1 MSGDGQPES
10 TEREQRS
17 IGPPP
22 STPRPAWWLPGPHL
36 PTIFAKFARKISM
49 PPTVRE
55 QLATPDGDVISVERA
70 NGIDGRPRVI
80 LFHGLEG
87 GTHST
92 YARGIFHA
100 AARCGWWADLVLWR
114 TCDGKTVNRV
124 RRSYHSGASDD
135 LGFALEAIVNSDPR
149 RITFAIGVSLGGNA
163 LLKWLGERGKSVP
176 PALRAASAVSVPFDL
191 AAASRK
197 IERGFSRVY
206 THFFLKSLK
215 AKALAKIAQFPDI
228 ADRGAVE
235 RAQTLW
241 AFDDAFTAPLHGFA
255 NAADYYTQCS
265 SLAFL
270 SRVRIPTLLLNAQ
283 DDPFLPR
290 RVLSQVGAVAVEN
303 SYLECVF
310 PRRGGHTG
318 FISGASPRRAQY
330 WMEDYVLNWL
340 DQASGVLGN
349 TAPDDVSTTQN

>member
-1 MSGDGQPES
+1 
-10 TEREQRS
+10 
-17 IGPPP
+17 
-22 STPRPAWWLPGPHL
+22 
-36 PTIFAKFARKISM
+36 
-49 PPTVRE
+49 
-55 QLATPDGDVISVERA
+55 LATPDGDIISIERT
-70 NGIDGRPRVI
+70 NGTDTSPRVI

-92 YARGIFHA
+92 YARGIVHA
-100 AARCGWWADLVLWR
+100 AARRGWWADLVLWR

-135 LGFALEAIVNSDPR
+135 LGFALEAIVNSDPQR
-149 RITFAIGVSLGGNA
+149 TTFAVGVSLGGNA
-163 LLKWLGERGKSVP
+163 LLKWLGERGSSVP

-215 AKALAKIAQFPDI
+215 AKALAKIAQFPGV
-228 ADRGAVE
+228 AEPGAVE

-241 AFDDAFTAPLHGFA
+241 EFDDVYTAPVHGFA
-255 NAADYYTQCS
+255 DAADYYGQCS

-270 SRVRIPTLLLNAQ
+270 SRVRVPTLLLNAQ

-290 RVLSQVGAVAVEN
+290 RVLSEVRAIATSN
-303 SYLECVF
+303 SYLQCVF

-318 FISGASPRRAQY
+318 FISGPSPRRAHY

-340 DQASGVLGN
+340 NQAHS
-349 TAPDDVSTTQN
+349 VSQMTTQLHSV